1 MKDKFSTFSGT
12 ADAVVV
18 AVVVDVLVVFVVAVV
33 VDVVVVDAQNEC
45 HEET

>member
-1 MKDKFSTFSGT
+1 MKDNFSTFSGT

-18 AVVVDVLVVFVVAVV
+18 FVVAVV
-33 VDVVVVDAQNEC
+33 VDVLVVVVDAQNEC